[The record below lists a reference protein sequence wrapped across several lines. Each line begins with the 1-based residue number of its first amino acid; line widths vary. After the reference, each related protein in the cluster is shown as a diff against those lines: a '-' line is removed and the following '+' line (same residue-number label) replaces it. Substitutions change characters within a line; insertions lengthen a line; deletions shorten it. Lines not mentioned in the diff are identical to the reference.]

1 MTNYNRAT
9 AVVPAFSAILHPL
22 PLAAKPAR
30 RRAAG
35 AGLRWPLL
43 NAIEHKFLLTAPRVL
58 ANLAPLLQIQE
69 SGLTARVQKADTAT
83 SAVFLCPQH
92 GNTLYGRCRVG
103 GLTACRFLLSG
114 PSTRTVPPTLFDGR
128 ERKNHRTKG
137 VIAMTTPALNPS
149 QDRAARYRALAYSAL
164 HADSSLSARLKRYNA
179 NMAKA
184 RALEAANP
192 AQPVPVAPCPA
203 DSGNPAHIQIIQR
216 GNFWHILQ
224 GGITRAFAASYRAAQ
239 VRAQQ
244 LQGGA
249 L

>member
-1 MTNYNRAT
+1 MTNYNRAI
-9 AVVPAFSAILHPL
+9 AHMPAFTAALCPL

-30 RRAAG
+30 RPAAG
-35 AGLRWPLL
+35 AGLL
-43 NAIEHKFLLTAPRVL
+43 NAIEHNFLLTAPRVL

-69 SGLTARVQKADTAT
+69 PGLAARPVEADTAT

-103 GLTACRFLLSG
+103 GLTACRSFTAGLL
-114 PSTRTVPPTLFDGR
+114 TRTVPPTLFSSR
-128 ERKNHRTKG
+128 ARINYRSKG

-149 QDRAARYRALAYSAL
+149 KNRAARYRALAYSAL
-164 HADSSLSARLKRYNA
+164 HADSSLAVRLKRYNA

-203 DSGNPAHIQIIQR
+203 VSGNPDHIQIIQR